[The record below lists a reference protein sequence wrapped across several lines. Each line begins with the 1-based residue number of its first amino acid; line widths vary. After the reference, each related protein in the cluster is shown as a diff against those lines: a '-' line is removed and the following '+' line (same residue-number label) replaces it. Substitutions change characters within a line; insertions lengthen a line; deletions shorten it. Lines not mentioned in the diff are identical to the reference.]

1 MLPRLRLP
9 PSPAALALI
18 AAAFILPG
26 LTGHDLWKTHDAVGL
41 GIVHGMA
48 TSGELLVPRVAGGL
62 WMFDP
67 PLYHW
72 VATGLGRALGLIL
85 EFHAAARLAS
95 GLLVALALVFVYR
108 AARDWEPEAEKRPST
123 AAAALLLVLG
133 AVGLMVHA
141 HEALPELAGLACL
154 SGALAAL
161 PHASRCPVLAGAA
174 FGAALG
180 LAALASSWIAPLA
193 LAAAVLAARFA
204 CPAWRTPAISAFLL
218 VSLPLALLIGAS
230 WPLALAMRAPEAF
243 SEWRALA
250 FPGYLRPGNGVRFY
264 LVTGSWFTWPA
275 WPLALWTAW
284 YWRRQWREPR
294 LFAPAAAVLAM
305 FVLHAVWGATE
316 DVDLLLFL
324 APLALLA
331 APAIFMMRRGAVGAL
346 DWFGVLA
353 FGFFTLALW
362 FFYFVLM
369 TGLPAPVARNL
380 ERIAPGYQPQ
390 FSILAVLLAL
400 ALAGAWLYLI
410 FFTERHPTRSLARWA
425 GGIVL
430 LWGTAAM
437 LMMPW
442 VDYQKAYRSV
452 ALQLK
457 AGIPPGAGCVAQ
469 KALGVSQAA
478 ALDYHAGIRARV
490 FDPLRPDA
498 CRLLIVQGTPEEE
511 IDDPPSARWR
521 KLAEVAR
528 PGDRIERYRL
538 YEQR

>member
-9 PSPAALALI
+9 PSPLALALI

-48 TSGELLVPRVAGGL
+48 FSGELLVPRVAGGL
-62 WMFDP
+62 WIFDP

-72 VATGLGRALGLIL
+72 IATAFGKLLSFAL

-95 GLLVALALVFVYR
+95 GFFVALAFFFIYR
-108 AARDWEPEAEKRPST
+108 AARDWEPEDEKRRST
-123 AAAALLLVLG
+123 AAAAMLLVLG

-141 HEALPELAGLACL
+141 HEALPELAGLALLC
-154 SGALAAL
+154 GALAML
-161 PHASRCPVLAGAA
+161 PHAARRPVVTGLG

-193 LAAAVLAARFA
+193 LAAVVLAARFV
-204 CPAWRTPAISAFLL
+204 CPAWRTPAMTVFLAIA
-218 VSLPLALLIGAS
+218 LPLALLIAAS
-230 WPLALAMRAPEAF
+230 WPLALSIRAPAAF
-243 SEWRALA
+243 AEWRALA
-250 FPGYLRPGNGVRFY
+250 FPGYLRPGNGLRFY

-275 WPLALWTAW
+275 WPFALWTAW
-284 YWRRQWREPR
+284 YLRRLWREPR
-294 LFAPAAAVLAM
+294 IFVPGAALAAMLVLFSI
-305 FVLHAVWGATE
+305 FGATE

-324 APLALLA
+324 GPLALLA
-331 APAIFMMRRGAVGAL
+331 AHAIFIMRRGAGGAL

-362 FFYFVLM
+362 FFYFVQQV
-369 TGLPAPVARNL
+369 GLPTPVARNL
-380 ERIAPGYQPQ
+380 ERIAPGYVPQ
-390 FSILAVLLAL
+390 FSILAVLVAL
-400 ALAGAWLYLI
+400 ALACAWLYLI
-410 FFTERHPTRSLARWA
+410 FFTERDATRSLARWA

-442 VDYQKAYRSV
+442 VDYQKGYRSV

-457 AGIPPGAGCVAQ
+457 EKIPSGAGCIAQ

-478 ALDYHAGIRARV
+478 ALDYHASIRARV
-490 FDPLRPDA
+490 FDPLKPDA
-498 CRLLIVQGTPEEE
+498 CRLLLVQGVSEEE

-521 KLAEVAR
+521 KLAEVNR

-538 YEQR
+538 YQHR